1 MKFSKNLFRKRQN
14 LRSQLKGTAERPRLS
29 IFRSNKY
36 IYVQII
42 NDLTAETLISHST
55 NSLNFKKNNPTIQKN
70 SCVAAEMLGKNIA
83 KDCLEKNITKI
94 IFDRGSYIYHGKI
107 KALAE
112 SARLHGLKF

>member
-1 MKFSKNLFRKRQN
+1 
-14 LRSQLKGTAERPRLS
+14 
-29 IFRSNKY
+29 
-36 IYVQII
+36 
-42 NDLTAETLISHST
+42 
-55 NSLNFKKNNPTIQKN
+55 
-70 SCVAAEMLGKNIA
+70 MLGKNIA